1 MSTLGDMLKY
11 LPPRLAEA
19 IAEECGRL
27 GADDGA
33 GAEQRYFVT
42 ELRLRR
48 ELPCSLTLSD
58 GRNIPLPISA
68 RRSELSAVLARM
80 TENSLHT
87 HAAAL
92 RQGYIRLPDGSRVG
106 VCGRAAE
113 RSQSGSA
120 VGIGEINSKKSF
132 NTEILSPQESCARH
146 AVRLC
151 RRERRR
157 GRAKALFYF
166 VTVRSP
172 EYLNTYL
179 IYSEELFHD

>member
-33 GAEQRYFVT
+33 GAGQHCFVT

-120 VGIGEINSKKSF
+120 VGIGEINSMCIRISHPVCGVSDGIY
-132 NTEILSPQESCARH
+132 EHLRS
-146 AVRLC
+146 
-151 RRERRR
+151 RRFE
-157 GRAKALFYF
+157 GGVLFYGPPASCLLY
-166 VTVRSP
+166 TS
-172 EYLNTYL
+172 
-179 IYSEELFHD
+179 DAADD

>member
-33 GAEQRYFVT
+33 GAGQHCFVT

-120 VGIGEINSKKSF
+120 
-132 NTEILSPQESCARH
+132 AR
-146 AVRLC
+146 
-151 RRERRR
+151 
-157 GRAKALFYF
+157 
-166 VTVRSP
+166 
-172 EYLNTYL
+172 
-179 IYSEELFHD
+179 